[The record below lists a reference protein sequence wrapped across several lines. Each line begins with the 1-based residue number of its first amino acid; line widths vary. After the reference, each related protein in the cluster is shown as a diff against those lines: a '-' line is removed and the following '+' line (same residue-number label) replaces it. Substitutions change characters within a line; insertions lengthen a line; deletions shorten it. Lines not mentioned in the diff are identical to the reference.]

1 MSDNWTTVTTKTK
14 YVPPQQR
21 TGAVV
26 AVATPVANSGL
37 LSPAPRR
44 VVVEAPINASSKPT
58 PVASSPVAAD
68 SGYCPPSQRKAA
80 EPTFEQMFPEKM
92 KVADVANGWGD
103 FKAAV
108 TKQIPVI
115 VDDGIDKN
123 ILVSFTNN
131 LTGRT
136 FTVRNMDVS
145 PCADEELGPF
155 PKMPV
160 ASTRH
165 WLKDNGRDSDSDY
178 YSTNDENEEEAEMM
192 YDSYSEPEDDEEEYN
207 VVDYSD

>member
-1 MSDNWTTVTTKTK
+1 MTTKTK

-21 TGAVV
+21 TAATGS
-26 AVATPVANSGL
+26 AVAAPVANSGL

-58 PVASSPVAAD
+58 PIASAPVIERASS
-68 SGYCPPSQRKAA
+68 YCPPSQRKAA

-115 VDDGIDKN
+115 VDEVIDKN
-123 ILVSFTNN
+123 ILVSFTNK

-160 ASTRH
+160 ASTRS
-165 WLKDNGRDSDSDY
+165 WFRDNSRDSDSDY
-178 YSTNDENEEEAEMM
+178 HSSIDEQEEEVEMM
-192 YDSYSEPEDDEEEYN
+192 YDSYSEPDGDDEEEYN
-207 VVDYSD
+207 VVDYD